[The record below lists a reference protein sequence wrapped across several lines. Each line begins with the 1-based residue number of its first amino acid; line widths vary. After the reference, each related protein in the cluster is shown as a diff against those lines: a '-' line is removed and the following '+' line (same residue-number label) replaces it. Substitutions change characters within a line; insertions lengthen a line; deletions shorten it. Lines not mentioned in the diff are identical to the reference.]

1 MSLKPGD
8 TAPDFTL
15 PSTVGDKVTL
25 SSYQGKKSVI
35 LLFYPLDFSPVC
47 SVETK
52 ECEEMLPSKGS
63 ADVEVL
69 GISVDSLW
77 AHKAFAAQQGI
88 TYPLL
93 ADFHPKGAVAE
104 TSFASWSVVIRR
116 WRESITGPSTA
127 GVLTI
132 CAYEPAERA
141 IAPPLPIF
149 ISTLWTMVPT
159 GMLASGI
166 ALPGLTSTWRP
177 AITSSPGDRRCGA
190 MM

>member
-1 MSLKPGD
+1 MALKPGD

-25 SSYQGKKSVI
+25 SDYRGKKNVI

-52 ECEEMLPSKGS
+52 QCAEMLPTKGS

-88 TYPLL
+88 QYPLL
-93 ADFHPKGAVAE
+93 ADFHPKGAVSEKYGVYLADKGLSAR
-104 TSFASWSVVIRR
+104 TAFIIGKDGKIKDVVASDIPVGRDI
-116 WRESITGPSTA
+116 A
-127 GVLTI
+127 GL
-132 CAYEPAERA
+132 
-141 IAPPLPIF
+141 
-149 ISTLWTMVPT
+149 
-159 GMLASGI
+159 LAK
-166 ALPGLTSTWRP
+166 AK
-177 AITSSPGDRRCGA
+177 AA
-190 MM
+190 

>member
-1 MSLKPGD
+1 MALKPGD

-25 SSYQGKKSVI
+25 SDFRGKKNVI

-52 ECEEMLPSKGS
+52 QCAEMLPTQGS

-88 TYPLL
+88 AYPLL

-104 TSFASWSVVIRR
+104 KYGVYIADKGISARTAFIIGKDGKIKDVVANDIPVGRDIAS
-116 WRESITGPSTA
+116 
-127 GVLTI
+127 L
-132 CAYEPAERA
+132 
-141 IAPPLPIF
+141 
-149 ISTLWTMVPT
+149 
-159 GMLASGI
+159 LAK
-166 ALPGLTSTWRP
+166 AK
-177 AITSSPGDRRCGA
+177 AA
-190 MM
+190 